1 MQVLDALYIG
11 YYIVCVH
18 RLLSCSH
25 EKNFVILYQAATCK
39 SLQNVPNRFRCEV
52 NGGGTTIVTELGVGD
67 TPRECSRKCEEAI
80 LKSGSLNGCCV
91 YSAKVCSDAYLCYS
105 RCYPWDKNW
114 GKHICKDYKY
124 RRCAYYDNSQAVKVL
139 DNAFYIQ
146 VVADKTVEM
155 TYKNIER
162 AVTCDIQQTGNYL

>member
-1 MQVLDALYIG
+1 MRCI
-11 YYIVCVH
+11 YIVCVH

-52 NGGGTTIVTELGVGD
+52 NGGGTTIVTELGVED

-91 YSAKVCSDAYLCYS
+91 YSAKVCSDAYRCYS
-105 RCYPWDKNW
+105 IHGCPFWDKNW
-114 GKHICKDYKY
+114 THYVCKAYKHK
-124 RRCAYYDNSQAVKVL
+124 RCAYYDNSQAVKVL